1 MTDLP
6 PSSTKPPLLPDVRHD
21 APRSFWQRSAQWLN
35 WVSRYFSQTATHDSH
50 GVVELPCPQC
60 GRPMIKGTAA
70 LETGKPIAEVAQEC
84 KPRAKTPKRTS
95 CEPCAARTSGY
106 SKKTTS

>member
-1 MTDLP
+1 MNVKSRKRYTAEF
-6 PSSTKPPLLPDVRHD
+6 K
-21 APRSFWQRSAQWLN
+21 AQAVAL
-35 WVSRYFSQTATHDSH
+35 
-50 GVVELPCPQC
+50 
-60 GRPMIKGTAA
+60 

-95 CEPCAARTSGY
+95 CEPGAARTSGY